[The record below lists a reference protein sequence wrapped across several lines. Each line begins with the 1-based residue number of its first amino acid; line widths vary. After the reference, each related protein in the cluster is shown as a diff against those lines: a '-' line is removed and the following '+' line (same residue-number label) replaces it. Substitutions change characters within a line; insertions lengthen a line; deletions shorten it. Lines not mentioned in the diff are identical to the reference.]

1 MLYAAYQ
8 AQTDLISPARAMA
21 QAALSALGMPAMAAL
36 ALDFR
41 ASAAAFEMMTRSRL
55 SHERPPYEIDTV
67 RHGNR
72 DVPVTEEVTLARPFG
87 DLLRFRKNTQLPQA
101 KVLVVAPM
109 SGHFATL
116 LRNTVATL

>member
-21 QAALSALGMPAMAAL
+21 QAALSALGMPAMAGL

-55 SHERPPYEIDTV
+55 TP
-67 RHGNR
+67 
-72 DVPVTEEVTLARPFG
+72 
-87 DLLRFRKNTQLPQA
+87 
-101 KVLVVAPM
+101 
-109 SGHFATL
+109 
-116 LRNTVATL
+116 